1 MDREIGFIGL
11 GSMGLPMARNLLQRG
26 FRLRVYNRSQ
36 GKARDLVRLGAVA
49 VNVPAD
55 TVQPDGLVITMVSD
69 DQALQD
75 VTLGPGGIGARLS
88 RGGLHMSMSTV
99 SPELIRS
106 LAEQHLRAGAA
117 LLSAPV
123 SGRPDAAGAASLTVW
138 LAGAED
144 SKHRARGALDAM
156 ASAIYD
162 VGAEPAAGNIAKLA
176 ANLMVLSSVEML
188 AEALELAARGGVDR
202 RALAAALT
210 ERLFTGPVL
219 TGYGMR
225 MASGSIEEKG
235 FKVALALKD
244 IDLVL
249 RQAAATN
256 AMLPFAQVL
265 RERLRSAHVKGL
277 GERDVSALAVDL
289 APAFAPGG
297 ATAGKP
303 AEAAH
308 AGGA

>member
-1 MDREIGFIGL
+1 MDRDIGFIGL
-11 GSMGLPMARNLLQRG
+11 GNMGLPMARNLLQRG
-26 FRLRVYNRSQ
+26 FRLRVYNRSES
-36 GKARDLVRLGAVA
+36 KTRDLVRLGAVA

-55 TVQPDGLVITMVSD
+55 TVQADGLVITMLSD

-75 VTLGPGGIGARLS
+75 LTLGAGGFGARLA
-88 RGGLHMSMSTV
+88 RGGLHVSMSTV
-99 SPELIRS
+99 SPELVRK
-106 LAEQHLRAGAA
+106 LDDQHRRAGAA
-117 LLSAPV
+117 LVSAPV
-123 SGRPDAAGAASLTVW
+123 SGRPDAAEAGSLTVW
-138 LAGAED
+138 LAGPEQG
-144 SKHRARGALDAM
+144 KHRARAALEAL

-225 MASGSIEEKG
+225 MASGSLDEKG

-244 IDLVL
+244 IDLML
-249 RQAAATN
+249 TQAAATD
-256 AMLPFAQVL
+256 ARLPFAQVL
-265 RERLRSAHVKGL
+265 RERLKAAYVQGL
-277 GERDVSALAVDL
+277 GERDVSALAAAL
-289 APAFAPGG
+289 SAEPAPAPGVRV
-297 ATAGKP
+297 TAGS
-303 AEAAH
+303 
-308 AGGA
+308 